1 MEILINAKEIDIKIE
16 DQFYSKPRLKLS
28 ESVRMGDQKWVIYI
42 EDIHLIKDLL
52 IDHLQDM
59 DIEKQKQTI

>member
-1 MEILINAKEIDIKIE
+1 
-16 DQFYSKPRLKLS
+16 
-28 ESVRMGDQKWVIYI
+28 MGDQKWVIYI